1 MIDVLNLPSLLL
13 CGIAVEMALTPAVLP
28 TVGPRDMRQRNGVRP
43 EPPAGSRMVWYMGI
57 VIGLALSMAVVIWVK
72 ETLVDF
78 DTNSTALEAPICLA
92 VLVAFAVVP
101 LRSGVAQGIYEA
113 IWAQVIASLSFECMD
128 CATMWL
134 PDPMRV
140 IALGMLTPI
149 VGVALFAAVRMRLLP
164 QLRGGRGGVVGKRKL
179 LFAVTLCIMFLLLSN
194 YQIIFLLL
202 GSREHT
208 YMIPAFR
215 IMVELLSLI
224 TLYLQNDIEQRQHAQ
239 MELNLVQRLW
249 QSKQRQYEISKE
261 TIDLINRKCHDLK
274 YQLAAFRTMQDDA
287 ETDRR
292 LGEVERSVM
301 IYDSAIQTGNRVL
314 DVVLT
319 EKSLYCEAEHITLT
333 CMVDGAKLGFI
344 DQADLYA
351 LFGNALDNAIES
363 VMKQRDPAKRV
374 IQVSV
379 YPDNGFL
386 MIRIR
391 NYCDEPITLVDG
403 LPATSKK
410 TDKGYHGYGLR
421 GIRYTAEQYGGT
433 MSVKIAPDSFTL
445 QVVLPL
451 N

>member
-1 MIDVLNLPSLLL
+1 MYK
-13 CGIAVEMALTPAVLP
+13 
-28 TVGPRDMRQRNGVRP
+28 RQ
-43 EPPAGSRMVWYMGI
+43 
-57 VIGLALSMAVVIWVK
+57 
-72 ETLVDF
+72 
-78 DTNSTALEAPICLA
+78 
-92 VLVAFAVVP
+92 
-101 LRSGVAQGIYEA
+101 
-113 IWAQVIASLSFECMD
+113 
-128 CATMWL
+128 
-134 PDPMRV
+134 
-140 IALGMLTPI
+140 
-149 VGVALFAAVRMRLLP
+149 
-164 QLRGGRGGVVGKRKL
+164 
-179 LFAVTLCIMFLLLSN
+179 
-194 YQIIFLLL
+194 
-202 GSREHT
+202 
-208 YMIPAFR
+208 
-215 IMVELLSLI
+215 
-224 TLYLQNDIEQRQHAQ
+224 
-239 MELNLVQRLW
+239 
-249 QSKQRQYEISKE
+249 
-261 TIDLINRKCHDLK
+261 
-274 YQLAAFRTMQDDA
+274 
-287 ETDRR
+287 
-292 LGEVERSVM
+292 

-391 NYCDEPITLVDG
+391 NYCDEPIALVDG

>member
-28 TVGPRDMRQRNGVRP
+28 TVGPRDMRQRNGVRL

-57 VIGLALSMAVVIWVK
+57 VIGLALSMAVVIWAK

-101 LRSGVAQGIYEA
+101 LRSGVA
-113 IWAQVIASLSFECMD
+113 
-128 CATMWL
+128 
-134 PDPMRV
+134 
-140 IALGMLTPI
+140 
-149 VGVALFAAVRMRLLP
+149 LFAAVRMRLLP
-164 QLRGGRGGVVGKRKL
+164 QLRGGRGGVVDKRKL

>member
-1 MIDVLNLPSLLL
+1 
-13 CGIAVEMALTPAVLP
+13 
-28 TVGPRDMRQRNGVRP
+28 MRQRNGVRP

-57 VIGLALSMAVVIWVK
+57 VIGLALSMAVVIWAK

-101 LRSGVAQGIYEA
+101 LRSGVA
-113 IWAQVIASLSFECMD
+113 
-128 CATMWL
+128 
-134 PDPMRV
+134 
-140 IALGMLTPI
+140 
-149 VGVALFAAVRMRLLP
+149 LFAAVRMRLLP
-164 QLRGGRGGVVGKRKL
+164 QLRGGRGGVVDKRKL